1 MRLLSRLA
9 RSIFILGPTHVV
21 KAPRMNFHTAHFAP
35 DACELTHASV
45 AVAHA
50 LLRDR
55 RPDLPAIMATV
66 GASFLKHFGTDYAP
80 LLSKTQD
87 ALGLSFVRMAA
98 RHGSWGADLHHYHSE
113 AHALELLN
121 GRLARTRLQ
130 LGWKGLD
137 AQEWLLLA
145 LFSTC
150 HDLRQREAHEFENGV
165 GANERASI
173 AEAQRI
179 LRAAGFDPTG
189 STDPRDA
196 EFFETLA
203 WMIAGSTFD
212 ARPESP
218 EHGRTYQ
225 AAPDT
230 GAAQVN
236 SADIANSGGSL
247 SSKLYRE
254 FVCLHPHYQADPVL
268 RRRARL
274 ILLCADLDTA
284 NVGEPF
290 LALVDSAVRLVRER
304 EMRCA
309 RSLDTI
315 ATSEA
320 VFEFLTDG
328 QERYFFRLHRFV
340 SDIGRDVF
348 GLGKTMNS
356 PKLKRLTD
364 QLRIRFPAETLKVS
378 TGEQVIQEFIRTAAE
393 IGG

>member
-1 MRLLSRLA
+1 
-9 RSIFILGPTHVV
+9 
-21 KAPRMNFHTAHFAP
+21 MNFHIAQFAP

-45 AVAHA
+45 AAAHA
-50 LLRDR
+50 LLRER
-55 RPDLPAIMATV
+55 RADLPAIMATV
-66 GASFLKHFGTDYAP
+66 GASFLKHFGDDYAP
-80 LLSKTQD
+80 LLTKTQD
-87 ALGLSFVRMAA
+87 ALGLSFVRMAT
-98 RHGSWGADLHHYHSE
+98 RHGSWGDDLHHYHSE

-150 HDLRQREAHEFENGV
+150 HDLRQREAHAFENGV

-173 AEAQRI
+173 AEAHRI
-179 LRAAGFDPTG
+179 LRAAGFDPNAG
-189 STDPRDA
+189 NLAGDA
-196 EFFETLA
+196 EFYDTLA

-218 EHGRTYQ
+218 EHGRTHQ
-225 AAPDT
+225 LSSDAAVGT
-230 GAAQVN
+230 TIGTAQVN
-236 SADIANSGGSL
+236 SADAANSGGSL
-247 SSKLYRE
+247 SSKLFRE
-254 FVCLHPHYQADPVL
+254 FVCLYPHYQTDPVL

-304 EMRCA
+304 EMRCDRNLNSVA
-309 RSLDTI
+309 FS
-315 ATSEA
+315 AA
-320 VFEFLTDG
+320 VFEFLTEG
-328 QERYFFRLHRFV
+328 QERYFFKLHRFV

-364 QLRIRFPAETLKVS
+364 QLRVRFPAEILKVS
-378 TGEQVIQEFIRTAAE
+378 TGEQVIQEFIRTATE